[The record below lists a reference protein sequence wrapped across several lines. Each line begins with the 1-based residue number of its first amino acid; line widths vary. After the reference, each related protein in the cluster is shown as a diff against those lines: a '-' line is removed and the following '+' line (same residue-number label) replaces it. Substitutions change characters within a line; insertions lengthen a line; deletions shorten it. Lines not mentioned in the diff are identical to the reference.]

1 MENEPKKTE
10 PIIKLTQF
18 TFAYGTRSIFEHV
31 DLNIK
36 AGQVY
41 GIVGDNGAGKTTLFN
56 IISGNIDIKIEGQ
69 LLPPPRDIAVLQAT
83 PYFYPYMTGLEYLK
97 IVGQYSK
104 EKVDIWNSI
113 FDLPL
118 NEYVHNYSTG
128 MQKKLSIMGVMLL
141 EKKIIIMDE
150 PFNGLDL
157 KSSET
162 VNIIIE
168 RLKETGNTILLS
180 SHILETIL
188 HHADHVI
195 LVKDKQLSQ
204 SFDRTQFS
212 ELARIIKGEFLGD
225 IREKVDKLIL

>member
-1 MENEPKKTE
+1 M
-10 PIIKLTQF
+10 
-18 TFAYGTRSIFEHV
+18 
-31 DLNIK
+31 
-36 AGQVY
+36 
-41 GIVGDNGAGKTTLFN
+41 
-56 IISGNIDIKIEGQ
+56 
-69 LLPPPRDIAVLQAT
+69 LPPSRDIAVLQAT

-204 SFDRTQFS
+204 SFDRTQFG
-212 ELARIIKGEFLGD
+212 ELAKIIKGEFLGD
-225 IREKVDKLIL
+225 IREKVDKLIF